1 MMKTNGLISGFSKMT
16 KEDKLR
22 LVVSQFS
29 DPEKTYQELQSYWH
43 QDPEIQRRFDEFVEN
58 TISNYYFPMGVAP
71 NFLINGKTYM
81 VPMVIEESSVIA
93 AAANSAKFW
102 SERGGF
108 QTRVLSTTKIGH
120 VHFIWSGDPQ
130 RLRSSFPALKARM
143 LKGTQSLTENMR
155 KRGGGILDIELV
167 DRTADLPNYYQIQAT
182 FETVDS
188 MGANFINSCLEEFTK
203 VMKSYITSC
212 GELDKEERGCEV
224 IMAILSNYTPDCL
237 VEASVSCD
245 IRDLKGIDPK
255 MSPEKFAWKFKKAVQ
270 IAQVDEYRATTHNK
284 GVYNG
289 IDAVVLA
296 TGNDFRAVEAS
307 GHTYAARS
315 GKYRSLTDIQVENGT
330 FRYTLTVPMALGTV
344 GGLTALHPMARFSIG
359 LLGNP
364 NARELMQIAAAAGL
378 ANNFGALRSLVTR
391 GIQIGHMK
399 MHLMNILNYFNATI
413 EEKEKT
419 IQHFVDQ
426 VVSFNA
432 VNSYL
437 NHLRHERQVQVK
449 A

>member
-1 MMKTNGLISGFSKMT
+1 MKNKGLISGFSKMT
-16 KEDKLR
+16 KEEKLR
-22 LVVSQFS
+22 HVVSQFP
-29 DPEKTYQELQSYWH
+29 DPERTTMELQSYWH

-58 TISNYYFPMGVAP
+58 TISNYYLPLGVAP
-71 NFLINGKTYM
+71 NFLINGRTYM

-102 SERGGF
+102 AGRGGF
-108 QTRVLSTTKIGH
+108 QARVLSTTKIGH

-130 RLRSSFPALKARM
+130 HLRSSFPALRARM
-143 LKGTQSLTENMR
+143 LKDTHSLTENMR

-167 DRTADLPNYYQIQAT
+167 DRTADLPNYYQIEAT

-188 MGANFINSCLEEFTK
+188 MGANFINSCLEEFTR
-203 VMKSYITSC
+203 VMKNYITTC

-237 VEASVSCD
+237 VEASASCD
-245 IRDLKGIDPK
+245 IKDLKGIDPK

-284 GVYNG
+284 GIYNG

-315 GKYRSLTDIQVENGT
+315 GKYRSLTDIQVENGK
-330 FRYTLTVPMALGTV
+330 FRYTLTVPLALGTV
-344 GGLTALHPMARFSIG
+344 GGLTALHPMARLSLG

-364 NARELMQIAAAAGL
+364 DARELMQIAASAGL

-399 MHLMNILNYFNATI
+399 MHLLNILNYFNATI

-432 VNSYL
+432 VNNYL
-437 NHLRHERQVQVK
+437 SHLRHDRQAQ